1 MDKTA
6 SWIKRECRLAKKR
19 PTFYVDIDE
28 TILHTDPWFTSRP
41 VREFLLE
48 NNVAAR
54 SRMLNMGPK
63 EFQKLVCKE
72 GDVAF
77 EFHKRVFIS
86 RLRPGAREFLAR
98 LRENGRV
105 IALTHALVNFQKTA
119 LEAHGLTGE
128 FEGIYGRED
137 MGAAPKS
144 KNSILI
150 DDAGSGAAGLA
161 MKFHAMGVLREMS
174 PEELSRPSQELS
186 DAAKRHLARIPAFEG
201 DPADS
206 FLETAADKILSK
218 VNRK

>member
-1 MDKTA
+1 M
-6 SWIKRECRLAKKR
+6 AKKR

-28 TILHTDPWFTSRP
+28 TILHTDPWFVSRA

-48 NNVAAR
+48 NNVTAR
-54 SRMLNMGPK
+54 SQMLNMGAND
-63 EFQKLVCKE
+63 FQKLVCKE

-86 RLRPGAREFLAR
+86 RLRPGAREFLAK

-105 IALTHALVNFQKTA
+105 IALTHALVKFQKTV

-137 MGAAPKS
+137 MGDAPKS
-144 KNSILI
+144 KNSVLI
-150 DDAGSGAAGLA
+150 DDAGSGVAGLA

-174 PEELSRPSQELS
+174 QEELAKPIPEL
-186 DAAKRHLARIPAFEG
+186 AEVAKKHLAKIPAFEG
-201 DPADS
+201 NPADS
-206 FLETAADKILSK
+206 FLETAADKILCK
-218 VNRK
+218 MNRK